1 MKSVFFALVAIVCG
15 SVFAGESVSILN
27 HNAPAPAV
35 AAPAPAPAPA
45 AAPCVNCPANEVLV
59 VESQPPRQLVIVEGA
74 PRRCV
79 NGRCSTS
86 SRSVCT
92 GPNCQKYAVKED
104 ATETVRKRWVGG
116 GYVIRNN
123 NRTVVQPVR

>member
-15 SVFAGESVSILN
+15 SALAGESVSVLK
-27 HNAPAPAV
+27 HSDTV
-35 AAPAPAPAPA
+35 ATTPAPA
-45 AAPCVNCPANEVLV
+45 AAAPVAVPANEVLV
-59 VESQPPRQLVIVEGA
+59 VESQPARQIVIVEGA

-92 GPNCQKYAVKED
+92 GPNCQKYVVQED
-104 ATETVRKRWVGG
+104 ATETVRKRWFGG
-116 GYVIRNN
+116 GYVVRNN
-123 NRTVVQPVR
+123 ARTVVKPVR